1 MSDSSEPTENTQ
13 RLPKRVRRP
22 VYTARGQTFQW
33 EDLRP
38 DEQDAILDC
47 ATSAG
52 IRATAGFGA
61 VLSLCAFA
69 RAYFERLRVVPRW
82 AGILSVT
89 TFGLAGAY
97 GAALTAVPSCIQ
109 SIRGL
114 PDSSLATALD
124 ETLADWNSS

>member
-1 MSDSSEPTENTQ
+1 MSKSSETTESSP
-13 RLPKRVRRP
+13 RRVRRP

-38 DEQDAILDC
+38 DEKDAILDC

-52 IRATAGFGA
+52 IRAAAGFGT

-69 RAYFERLRVVPRW
+69 RAYIDRLSMVPRW

-89 TFGLAGAY
+89 TFGVAGAY
-97 GAALTAVPSCIQ
+97 GAALTAVPSCIR
-109 SIRGL
+109 SIHSL
-114 PDSSLATALD
+114 TDSSLATALD
-124 ETLADWNSS
+124 ETMADWSSS